1 MAEDQVVND
10 AKQREE
16 KVKKQEAERVQQEKQ
31 QESILQKV
39 LNFIRKLFGAKPLA
53 AGRPAVE
60 ATNGNNPE
68 AAVKA
73 AMAGAKSE
81 GKTPGAGL
89 NGPSQNDQASPK
101 QASGEPK
108 KDGHEP
114 AKTSSGYAPPQ
125 QMSPKERDALYGKRD
140 DAHQS
145 GNQHKFTVNKHRS
158 LMEAAKTIK
167 EESAGAPVNGGGR
180 NGPGEEVENTV
191 TREAL
196 VQGAIEAQNLGWDS
210 AAGLA
215 FRQDL
220 RDVIN
225 TPSESMDEEMKR
237 QSVEDAYF
245 AKVLLDN
252 IDSLPS
258 GAVSDSHAKEIEQRL
273 MEQRGKGL
281 DVFTNNAD
289 LDTAHERL
297 RWNIEMNHH
306 QAVHGG
312 NDATPSKATAQPQH
326 KRPVKTP
333 GV

>member
-16 KVKKQEAERVQQEKQ
+16 RAKKQEADRVQQEKQ

-53 AGRPAVE
+53 AGRVAE
-60 ATNGNNPE
+60 GRTAEGNKE

-89 NGPSQNDQASPK
+89 NGPSQNEQTSPK
-101 QASGEPK
+101 QASSEPEAK
-108 KDGHEP
+108 GKGP
-114 AKTSSGYAPPQ
+114 AQTSSGFAPPQ
-125 QMSPKERDALYGKRD
+125 PMSPKERDALYGKRQ
-140 DAHQS
+140 DADQS

-167 EESAGAPVNGGGR
+167 EEGAGAPVNGGGPD
-180 NGPGEEVENTV
+180 GPNDEVENTV

-196 VQGAIEAQNLGWDS
+196 VQGAIEANNLGWDS
-210 AAGLA
+210 AAGQA

-252 IDSLPS
+252 IDTLPS
-258 GAVSDSHAKEIEQRL
+258 GAISDSHAKEIEQGL

-281 DVFTNNAD
+281 DMFTNNAD

-306 QAVHGG
+306 QAVHGS
-312 NDATPSKATAQPQH
+312 DTAPSKATAQPQH
-326 KRPVKTP
+326 KRPIKTP